1 MKISF
6 FYPCHNEEA
15 NIEKLIE
22 QTYQFAQNRAK
33 DKIEKFEI
41 IAVDDGSQ
49 DRTAEIVNGL
59 SKKYPEVRLVQHPK
73 NKGYG
78 AALITGF
85 RSAKYEYI
93 FYTDGDG
100 QFVIEE
106 LAKHLDKINS
116 GTVLSGYRADRKDPL
131 MRKINAFVF
140 NVAYNIFF
148 LNTFRDID
156 CSFKV
161 YPRWAIEKINMR
173 CTGALIDGEML
184 VKSKRL
190 GLKVVQFPVEHLP
203 RLHGIQSGAK
213 LKVILKAMREFIFL
227 WFHIKTW
234 TVTTFR
240 RVI

>member
-6 FYPCHNEEA
+6 FYPCHNEEK

-22 QTYQFAQNRAK
+22 QTYQFAKNHF
-33 DKIEKFEI
+33 EKFEI
-41 IAVDDGSQ
+41 IVVDDGSK
-49 DRTAEIVNGL
+49 DRTAEIVTGL
-59 SKKYPEVRLVQHPK
+59 TKKYSEVRLIQHPK

-85 RSAKYEYI
+85 HAAKYEYI

-100 QFVIEE
+100 QFVIDE

-131 MRKINAFVF
+131 VRKINAFVF
-140 NVAYNIFF
+140 NIAYNIFF
-148 LNTFRDID
+148 LNTIRDID

-161 YPRWAIEKINMR
+161 YPRWVIEKINMR

-240 RVI
+240 RPV

>member
-6 FYPCHNEEA
+6 FYPCHNEEK
-15 NIEKLIE
+15 NIEKLVE
-22 QTYQFAQNRAK
+22 ETYRFAKNHF
-33 DKIEKFEI
+33 EKFEI
-41 IAVDDGSQ
+41 IVVDDGSK
-49 DRTAEIVNGL
+49 DRTAEIATKL
-59 SKKYPEVRLVQHPK
+59 IQKYPEVRLIQHPK

-85 RSAKYEYI
+85 HAAKYEYI

-100 QFVIEE
+100 QFVIDE

-131 MRKINAFVF
+131 MRKINAFIF

-161 YPRWAIEKINMR
+161 YPRWVIEKINMR

-203 RLHGIQSGAK
+203 RVHGIQSGAK

-234 TVTTFR
+234 TVLTFR